1 MNSSSVTPLLRN
13 NYIVHI
19 PAEKKQKKEEKEEA
33 DRAIALQ
40 KEIVS
45 RLL

>member
-1 MNSSSVTPLLRN
+1 MNSSSVTPLLRT
-13 NYIVHI
+13 NYISHI

-45 RLL
+45 GLL